1 MLKILLAS
9 NRNKLTKNI
18 LKKYISNEAFIK
30 EVEEGLQRLR
40 IHEDVHLQPA
50 QLNWN
55 YILNV
60 ENLRNIKDNIQ
71 NRKGVGDI
79 EQVV

>member
-1 MLKILLAS
+1 MIRTLFL
-9 NRNKLTKNI
+9 NQTRLTKNI
-18 LKKYISNEAFIK
+18 LKKCFSNEALVR
-30 EVEEGLQRLR
+30 EVKDGIQKLR
-40 IHEDVHLQPA
+40 IHEDIHLKPA
-50 QLNWN
+50 QLDWN

-60 ENLRNIKDNIQ
+60 DNLTRIKENIH